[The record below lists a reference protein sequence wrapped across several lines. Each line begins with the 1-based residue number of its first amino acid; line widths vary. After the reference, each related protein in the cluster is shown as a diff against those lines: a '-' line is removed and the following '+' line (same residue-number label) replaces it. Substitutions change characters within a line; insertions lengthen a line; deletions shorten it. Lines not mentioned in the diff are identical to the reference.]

1 MNPRRQYKYIYI
13 YKLFFLNNN
22 CSTTST
28 ADEIVFKI
36 TYFLMNSV
44 GCRSQISALM
54 KAGFGLLDEVLF
66 SQPDLATPEPTEL
79 PRLVAHT
86 LAEVK

>member
-1 MNPRRQYKYIYI
+1 
-13 YKLFFLNNN
+13 
-22 CSTTST
+22 
-28 ADEIVFKI
+28 
-36 TYFLMNSV
+36 MNSV